1 MGNDL
6 PTRVPKP
13 LDQRALERVL
23 ARAAELQGT
32 EGELPEGL
40 TDAQLIDLG
49 KEVGIDAAHLRRA
62 LAEERARPSRRE
74 EGWFA
79 ERIAG
84 PSGVSAERVVSGT
97 PGSVLARLDRHMQRD
112 EVLTL
117 KRQRPDQ
124 LVWEAQRGLLGGLRR
139 GFALSG
145 KNFHLTGASD
155 VSAQVS
161 PVDERT
167 VVLRLN
173 ADFARE
179 REKRMA
185 VAGLSWVGL
194 MLLCAPLFVM
204 GVGIALAVL
213 PPVALTFAAIQLL
226 RRRHLSVL
234 NRSQVAL
241 EQLLDRLE
249 LGDGR

>member
-1 MGNDL
+1 MSENV
-6 PTRVPKP
+6 PARVTKS

-23 ARAAELQGT
+23 ARAAELQG
-32 EGELPEGL
+32 LDSDAPEGL

-62 LAEERARPSRRE
+62 LAEERARPFQRE

-79 ERIAG
+79 DRVAG
-84 PSGVSAERVVSGT
+84 AAGVSAERIVPGT
-97 PGSVLARLDRHMQRD
+97 PASVLARLDRHMQRD

-124 LVWEAQRGLLGGLRR
+124 LVWEAQRGLWGGLRR
-139 GFALSG
+139 GLALSG

-155 VSAQVS
+155 VSAQVI
-161 PVDERT
+161 PVDGQS
-167 VVLRLN
+167 VLLRLS
-173 ADFARE
+173 ADFTRE
-179 REKRMA
+179 RETRMA
-185 VAGLSWVGL
+185 LAGLSWIGL

-204 GVGIALAVL
+204 GVGLVLAAI
-213 PPVALTFAAIQLL
+213 PPVALTAAAVTLL
-226 RRRHLSVL
+226 RRRHASVL